1 MYQRPGGLL
10 YPHAPMELL
19 LIRHA
24 LPLRVER
31 DDGAPADP
39 PLAAEGRAQAERLAV
54 SLAGERL
61 AAVYASPLRRARET
75 AAPLAA
81 KQSLETRIEP
91 GVVEFD
97 PHAPSYVPLEEIRA
111 ESRELWLELV
121 RGGLT
126 AGVDVKAFRRTVVAA
141 LERIVAAHPGECV
154 AVVCHGG
161 VVNAWAAHV
170 LGLEATVFF
179 QPGYASVSRF
189 LAAGSGERSLLSLN
203 ETAHLRA
210 PGGS

>member
-1 MYQRPGGLL
+1 
-10 YPHAPMELL
+10 MELL
-19 LIRHA
+19 LIRHG

-31 DDGAPADP
+31 ADGAPADP
-39 PLAAEGRAQAERLAV
+39 PLSTEGRAQAERVAAA
-54 SLAGERL
+54 LAGERL

-81 KQSLETRIEP
+81 LSGLEVRIEP

-111 ESRELWLELV
+111 ESHEAWLELM

-126 AGVDVKAFRRTVVAA
+126 AGVDVGVFRATVVAA
-141 LERIVAAHPGECV
+141 LERIVAAHPRERV

-170 LGLEATVFF
+170 LGLAETLFF

-189 LAAGSGERSLLSLN
+189 LAAGSGERSVLSLN
-203 ETAHLRA
+203 EAGHLR
-210 PGGS
+210 

>member
-1 MYQRPGGLL
+1 
-10 YPHAPMELL
+10 MELL
-19 LIRHA
+19 LIRHG

-39 PLAAEGRAQAERLAV
+39 PLSPEGRAQAERLAV
-54 SLAGERL
+54 ALAAERL

-81 KQSLETRIEP
+81 ARGLELRIEP

-111 ESRELWLELV
+111 GSREAWLELL

-126 AGVDVKAFRRTVVAA
+126 ARVDVAEFRRTVVAA
-141 LERIVAAHPGECV
+141 LEGIVAAHPRERV

-170 LGLEATVFF
+170 LGLEATLFF
-179 QPGYASVSRF
+179 QPGYASLSRF
-189 LAAGSGERSLLSLN
+189 LAAGSGERSVLSLN
-203 ETAHLRA
+203 EAGHLR
-210 PGGS
+210 